1 MAIYLSIHLSIDL
14 SIDRSIYLSIF
25 LSFYIQFQFT
35 MADGRDR
42 AADGREGS
50 TICWERE
57 LGATICLDPH
67 LLNWQHDEPL

>member
-1 MAIYLSIHLSIDL
+1 
-14 SIDRSIYLSIF
+14 
-25 LSFYIQFQFT
+25 

-57 LGATICLDPH
+57 LDATICLDPH